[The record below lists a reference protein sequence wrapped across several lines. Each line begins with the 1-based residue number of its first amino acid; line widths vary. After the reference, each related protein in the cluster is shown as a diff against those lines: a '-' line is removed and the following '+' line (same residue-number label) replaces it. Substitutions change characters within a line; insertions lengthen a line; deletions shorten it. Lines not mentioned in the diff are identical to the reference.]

1 MAPGGKMFRFTPHC
15 GENVLRHGSH
25 EWLPYSKNAVC
36 TKPSNTNFS
45 FSREYT
51 NKKQTALC
59 RLFFV
64 DYSTAPRYSSRH
76 SPESFSSMAAFTPT

>member
-36 TKPSNTNFS
+36 TKPSNTNIGYRLRTAS
-45 FSREYT
+45 METPHVTTVGAAISRPKGL
-51 NKKQTALC
+51 N
-59 RLFFV
+59 
-64 DYSTAPRYSSRH
+64 H
-76 SPESFSSMAAFTPT
+76 